1 MAFSYP
7 GTNLIKRLLAEFNWG
22 GAFQIPM
29 LVKKVFNIYKNEAF
43 KRYHNDATKAHVT
56 QVNLQKQLYT
66 PLEVSKQK
74 LLQGD
79 KNTEWH

>member
-1 MAFSYP
+1 
-7 GTNLIKRLLAEFNWG
+7 
-22 GAFQIPM
+22 M

-79 KNTEWH
+79 KNTE